1 MLMLTPPPWV
11 PCLAEQGFKASNT
24 ARYLH
29 LPASPTQARPLA
41 PRQAAFPLGPRLSAL
56 VGVGV
61 HSREQKV
68 RVLARDQNP
77 LFGLPS
83 LVPATLPG

>member
-1 MLMLTPPPWV
+1 MLTVANPLPPTPLCAYANANPPPPWA

-56 VGVGV
+56 LGVGV
-61 HSREQKV
+61 HSREQKL
-68 RVLARDQNP
+68 RVGVGA
-77 LFGLPS
+77 
-83 LVPATLPG
+83 